1 MEKAGAY
8 NPYLIEQ
15 IQPQGGITFADPK
28 YIVEGG
34 GYEAC
39 LHVYEYPKTLDDY
52 WLARICN
59 INNTV
64 AVIDVS
70 TDDVTAVKKNINKS
84 MKEQQFRYQSAKDFQ
99 EQYDAQKRYQ
109 EMERLFDEINSL
121 GESVKLLHSRIF
133 VADFSWEQLE
143 EKIKAIKAQLES
155 NAFMSTIYM
164 NETKTEWTSVLKPY
178 KKQEEEPFF
187 TFGQPLTTNAIAA
200 GNPFHFSSLSDENG
214 VFLGKTPCGGNVLFD
229 LFTKTSSRLYYNFLA
244 IGGMGSGKSTL
255 LKKEFLQAAIMGDYV
270 RTFDISG
277 EFTTLTNYLGGKVI
291 KLDGTCG
298 ILNPLEI
305 LRAGEND
312 MVSFTRHIS
321 KVSTIYKF
329 LCGGMCGIE
338 ELIDFEELLREL
350 YREYGFEAKNGRMT
364 TEITG
369 LPADRYPV
377 FSDFL
382 AFLERKIREMQD
394 GDYEEVELKLV
405 EKNMVTIDK
414 IRKVIEN
421 VVYTYGNLFNGY
433 TSIDNIQDEQIV
445 TFDISSLKE
454 MKGEIFDAQIFN
466 MVSLC
471 WDNCVINGRLMMKEM
486 YENENGAIDPEDIIH
501 TLILIDES
509 HRWVNAKKP
518 HALELIT
525 IYLRE
530 ARKYFGGIGLASQSI
545 RDFLP
550 EGAGSESIDK
560 MKIVFELTQYKFIF
574 NQDNSV
580 APLLSTAFEGVVTPS
595 QMARIPK
602 LDRGETILSIAGDKN
617 IELKIHL
624 PADEEKLFQGGK

>member
-1 MEKAGAY
+1 MEKARAY

-178 KKQEEEPFF
+178 KKQGAEPFF

-277 EFTTLTNYLGGKVI
+277 EFTTLTKYLGGKVI